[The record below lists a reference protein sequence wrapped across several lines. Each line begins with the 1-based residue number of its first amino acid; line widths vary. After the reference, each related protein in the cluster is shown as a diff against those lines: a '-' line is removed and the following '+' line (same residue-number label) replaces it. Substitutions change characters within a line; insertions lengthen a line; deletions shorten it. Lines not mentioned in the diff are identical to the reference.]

1 MLNIFFFRR
10 HQFLVVSHSTCPKKY
25 QLQLGQIDI
34 RKLGGGGRPFFHDAM
49 HEDDDEGEEA
59 TTPLKYSP
67 YLPRP
72 SAVTKSALAPSST
85 ISAGIPRMAY
95 LVDSASLIRNPCKFE
110 NGTDSH
116 GMHPR

>member
-1 MLNIFFFRR
+1 MSI
-10 HQFLVVSHSTCPKKY
+10 SGS
-25 QLQLGQIDI
+25 
-34 RKLGGGGRPFFHDAM
+34 GGRPFFHDAM
-49 HEDDDEGEEA
+49 HEDDVDEGE
-59 TTPLKYSP
+59 PLKYSP

-85 ISAGIPRMAY
+85 ISAGIPRTAY
-95 LVDSASLIRNPCKFE
+95 LVDSASLIRNLCRFE

>member
-1 MLNIFFFRR
+1 
-10 HQFLVVSHSTCPKKY
+10 
-25 QLQLGQIDI
+25 
-34 RKLGGGGRPFFHDAM
+34 M
-49 HEDDDEGEEA
+49 HEDDEGEEA

-85 ISAGIPRMAY
+85 ISQGIPRMAY
-95 LVDSASLIRNPCKFE
+95 LVDSASLIRNLCKFE

-116 GMHPR
+116 QPRHASTVTVVFRLDRIGRDEDDFYLPVIVVVVVVVVNLAIAR